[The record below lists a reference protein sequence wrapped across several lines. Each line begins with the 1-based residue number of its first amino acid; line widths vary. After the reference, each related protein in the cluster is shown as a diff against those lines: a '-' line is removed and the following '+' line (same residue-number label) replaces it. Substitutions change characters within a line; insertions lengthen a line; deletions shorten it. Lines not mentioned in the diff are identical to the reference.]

1 MRNSISGSA
10 ITEDGRINISL
21 LEKEIRQEISSD
33 AQYKAEDQMKKKAIL
48 MSKIYLILHY
58 KTHLII

>member
-1 MRNSISGSA
+1 MKNSRNDSA

-21 LEKEIRQEISSD
+21 LEKEIRHEITTD

-48 MSKIYLILHY
+48 MSKINF
-58 KTHLII
+58 IIY